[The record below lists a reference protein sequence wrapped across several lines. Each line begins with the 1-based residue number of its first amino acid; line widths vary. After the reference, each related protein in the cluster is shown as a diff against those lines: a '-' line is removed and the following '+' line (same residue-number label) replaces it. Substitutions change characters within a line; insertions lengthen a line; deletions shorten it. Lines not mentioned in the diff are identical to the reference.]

1 MSFLQSHSTAVLLF
15 RLQSNLIT
23 HIAIRGVRWG
33 ALFLFEWGRFIKV
46 KRKKGKRVKS
56 FTFYGKMKFF
66 GEKMKKV
73 AKKFGGIK

>member
-23 HIAIRGVRWG
+23 HITIRGVRWD
-33 ALFLFEWGRFIKV
+33 ALFLFEWGPLY
-46 KRKKGKRVKS
+46 KGKRVKS

>member
-33 ALFLFEWGRFIKV
+33 ALFLFEWGPLY
-46 KRKKGKRVKS
+46 KGKKVKS